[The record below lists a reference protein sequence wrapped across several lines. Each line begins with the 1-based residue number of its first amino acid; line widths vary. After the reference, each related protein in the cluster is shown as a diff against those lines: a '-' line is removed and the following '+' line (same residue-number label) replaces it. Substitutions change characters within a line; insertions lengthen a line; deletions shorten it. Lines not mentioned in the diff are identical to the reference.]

1 MARVSPKRSTAQPVI
16 EELEPRDLPSIFT
29 PADIR
34 HAYGFDN
41 VRFGSVAGNGAGQTI
56 AIVEAFHDPRIIV
69 DLREF
74 DKAFNLHDPV
84 FTQVEPEGATSV
96 NADWAMETA
105 LDVEGAH
112 AVAPG
117 AKVLL
122 VETRSDSISDLLGG
136 VNYARRQRGVA
147 VVSMS
152 WGLSESAIDPSF
164 EKTNDKIFTTP
175 AGHTGV
181 TFTAATGDDGGQFG
195 PEWPASSPNVLSVGG
210 TSLQLG
216 SRGNYARE
224 TAWPS
229 GGGGQSSLEREPTYQ
244 RNVQKT
250 GRRTTPD
257 VSLVADP
264 NTGLYVYDT
273 VPLDRQTGFFQVGGT
288 SAGAPMWAGL
298 IAIADQGRAREGKA
312 TASRSP
318 LDGAADT
325 LRALYALPRTDFH
338 DVTAGANDAGAARPG
353 YDLATG
359 LGTPIADRVIA
370 GLLKVS
376 AVSRQA

>member
-1 MARVSPKRSTAQPVI
+1 MARVSPKRSTVQLFI

-41 VRFGSVAGNGAGQTI
+41 VRFGSVAGDGTGQTI
-56 AIVEAFHDPRIIV
+56 AIVEAFHDPRITV

-84 FTQVEPEGATSV
+84 FSQIESEGATSV

-105 LDVEGAH
+105 LDVEWAH
-112 AVAPG
+112 AIAPG
-117 AKVLL
+117 AKILL
-122 VETRSDSISDLLGG
+122 VEARSDSFSDLLGG
-136 VNYARRQRGVA
+136 VDYARRQHGVS

-152 WGLSESAIDPSF
+152 WGLSESAIDPGF
-164 EKTNDKIFTTP
+164 AKTKDKIFTSP

-181 TFTAATGDDGGQFG
+181 TFTAATGDDGGQSG

-210 TSLQLG
+210 TGLQLD

-224 TAWPS
+224 TAWPD
-229 GGGGQSSLEREPTYQ
+229 GGGGQSSVEREPNYQ
-244 RNVQKT
+244 KNAQKT
-250 GRRTTPD
+250 GMRTTPD
-257 VSLVADP
+257 VSIVGDP

-273 VPLDRQTGFFQVGGT
+273 VPLDRQTGFFQIGGT

-312 TASRSP
+312 TASRAA
-318 LDGAADT
+318 LDGASDT
-325 LRALYALPRTDFH
+325 LPALYALPRTDFH
-338 DVTAGANDAGAARPG
+338 DVTAGANDAGPAHLG

-359 LGTPIADRVIA
+359 LGTPIADRVTA
-370 GLLKVS
+370 ALLKVS
-376 AVSRQA
+376 AVSR